1 MGKRDLA
8 FIIESSGRYTKPFP
22 EEPTPPCCDTG
33 YLLTDNG
40 GYFLDNRIRKF
51 QPSEE
56 DIQLS
61 LDVYSLHF
69 PAEGG
74 TRIINIQTNVI
85 VQLIEVIPPSSNF
98 TVIQD
103 GYRLIV
109 TAQENITPDTL
120 ESEIEVRVGSNR
132 SFCKLTQDGVVYEYR
147 LDLEAFPNNISAF
160 GGTSKITALLKKYL
174 NGILYNSEPVEPTY
188 TGEAPG
194 FLLRDDGTVEVENR
208 GIDEGPE
215 RSISIHASYSSPESG
230 VVEADVTVKQLE
242 NVVEEYSTPL
252 ISISYDSIP
261 PSGGTVLPK
270 TTVSQEARYSS
281 NSTSQITSGGKW
293 VFDGADNEDT
303 GSVTRSTLGTVA
315 IDTRVVA
322 EISATLTLNGK
333 SVTKDV
339 QVTQLGNKLED
350 LRIGGN
356 SDTQYTDPVTVWGPS
371 GGTNTYTLW
380 LRYTSGTYVASNFN
394 DNGVEVVCL
403 FDGEY
408 TVTYRGDNSQFM
420 DFKVWP
426 RQTESD
432 QRLNGT
438 IDVVANIGDVQKEGH
453 LDVYQKENP
462 WVLASPWTVIIVE
475 EPSGNIP
482 YTGGT
487 IRVVTE
493 ARRSIKLASGVWVTE
508 KSGCEWSGYAEG
520 FTYDSV
526 AGTVTAEEN
535 LQSIGR
541 RIAITASKDN
551 GPNPTAYKLFHVY
564 QDGNPTKPILK
575 IKLPVIITEQP
586 TEGMKVEIPD
596 IGYTGSLAMGSVKS
610 GLSEDGITIDFW
622 LEYDTNELSNSA
634 AWRMIQQYSGSSSKI
649 VFSINLPFIKGIGDN
664 YIMRF
669 FRGHTTVALAYQAA
683 MSDEYLCELDMS
695 MN

>member
-74 TRIINIQTNVI
+74 TRIINIETNVI

-109 TAQENITPDTL
+109 TARENITPDTL

-147 LDLEAFPNNISAF
+147 LELEAFPNNISAS

-208 GIDEGPE
+208 GIIEGPE

-230 VVEADVTVKQLE
+230 VVEAKVIINQLE

-281 NSTSQITSGGKW
+281 NSTSQITSGGEW

-303 GSVTRSTLGTVA
+303 GSVTRSTLGTVP

-356 SDTQYTDPVTVWGPS
+356 NDTQYTDPITVWGPS

-408 TVTYRGDNSQFM
+408 TVTYRGNNSQFM

-453 LDVYQKENP
+453 LDVYQEENP

-475 EPSGNIP
+475 EPSGTIP

-493 ARRSIKLASGVWVTE
+493 ARRSIRLASGVWVTE
-508 KSGCEWSGYAEG
+508 KSPCEWSGYAEG

-575 IKLPVIITEQP
+575 IKLPVIIIEQP

-596 IGYTGSLAMGSVKS
+596 IGYTGSLAIGSVKQ
-610 GLSEDGITIDFW
+610 GIPEGGTIIDFW
-622 LEYDTNELSNSA
+622 LEYDTNEPSNSA
-634 AWRMIQQYSGSSSKI
+634 VWRMIQQYNGSSSKI
-649 VFSINLPFIKGIGDN
+649 VFSINLPFIKGIQG

-683 MSDEYLCELDMS
+683 MSDEYLCELDMD

>member
-56 DIQLS
+56 NIQLS

-74 TRIINIQTNVI
+74 TRIINIETNVI

-109 TAQENITPDTL
+109 TARENITPDTL
-120 ESEIEVRVGSNR
+120 ESEIEVRVGSRR

-147 LDLEAFPNNISAF
+147 LDLEAFPNNISAS

-188 TGEAPG
+188 IGEAPG

-261 PSGGTVLPK
+261 ASGGTVLPK

-281 NSTSQITSGGKW
+281 NSTAQITSGGEW

-303 GSVTRSTLGTVA
+303 GSVTRSTLGTVP

-356 SDTQYTDPVTVWGPS
+356 SDTQYTDPITVWGPS

-438 IDVVANIGDVQKEGH
+438 IDVVANIGGVQKEGH

-462 WVLASPWTVIIVE
+462 WVLASPWAVIIVE
-475 EPSGNIP
+475 EPSGTIP

-586 TEGMKVEIPD
+586 TEGMMVEIPD
-596 IGYTGSLAMGSVKS
+596 IGYTGSLAIGSVKQ
-610 GLSEDGITIDFW
+610 GIPEGGTTIDFW
-622 LEYDTNELSNSA
+622 LEYDTNVLSNSA
-634 AWRMIQQYSGSSSKI
+634 VWRMIQQYNGSSSKI
-649 VFSINLPFIKGIGDN
+649 VFSINLPFIKVIGGN
-664 YIMRF
+664 YIMRY

-683 MSDEYLCELDMS
+683 MSDEYICELDMD

>member
-85 VQLIEVIPPSSNF
+85 VQLIEVVPPSSNF

-109 TAQENITPDTL
+109 TARENITPDTL

-147 LDLEAFPNNISAF
+147 LDLEAFPNNISAS

-188 TGEAPG
+188 VGEAPG
-194 FLLRDDGTVEVENR
+194 FLLREDGTVEVENR
-208 GIDEGPE
+208 GTDEGPE

-261 PSGGTVLPK
+261 ASGGTVLPK

-293 VFDGADNEDT
+293 VFEGADDEDT
-303 GSVTRSTLGTVA
+303 GSVTRDSLGTVA

-339 QVTQLGNKLED
+339 QVTQLSNNLED

-356 SDTQYTDPVTVWGPS
+356 SDTQYTDPITVWGPS

-438 IDVVANIGDVQKEGH
+438 IDVVANIGGVQKEGH

-475 EPSGNIP
+475 GPSGNIP

-487 IRVVTE
+487 VRVVTE
-493 ARRSIKLASGVWVTE
+493 ARRSVRLASGVWVTE

-535 LQSIGR
+535 LQSLGR
-541 RIAITASKDN
+541 FISINASKDN
-551 GPNPTAYKLFHVY
+551 GPNPVASKLFKVY

-575 IKLPVIITEQP
+575 LKLPPVIITEQP

-596 IGYTGSLAMGSVKS
+596 IGYIGSLAIGSIKS
-610 GLSEDGITIDFW
+610 GIPEEGSTIEFW

-634 AWRMIQQYSGSSSKI
+634 VWRMIQQYSGSSSKI
-649 VFSINLPFIKGIGDN
+649 VFSINLPFIRGIQG
-664 YIMRF
+664 YIMRY

-683 MSDEYLCELDMS
+683 MSDEYICELDMD

>member
-74 TRIINIQTNVI
+74 TRIINIETNVI

-109 TAQENITPDTL
+109 TARENITPDTL
-120 ESEIEVRVGSNR
+120 ESEIEVRVGSR
-132 SFCKLTQDGVVYEYR
+132 QSFCKLTQDGVVYEYR
-147 LDLEAFPNNISAF
+147 LDLEAFPNNISAS

-208 GIDEGPE
+208 GTDEGPE
-215 RSISIHASYSSPESG
+215 RSISIHASYDSPESG
-230 VVEADVTVKQLE
+230 AVEADVTVKQLE

-261 PSGGTVLPK
+261 ASGGTVLPK

-293 VFDGADNEDT
+293 VFEGADDENT
-303 GSVTRSTLGTVA
+303 GSVTRDSLGTVS

-339 QVTQLGNKLED
+339 QVTQLSNKLED
-350 LRIGGN
+350 LSIGGN
-356 SDTQYTDPVTVWGPS
+356 SDTQYTDPITVWGPS

-380 LRYTSGTYVASNFN
+380 LRYTSDTYVASNFN
-394 DNGVEVVCL
+394 DNGVEAVCL

-408 TVTYRGDNSQFM
+408 AVTYRGNNSQFM

-438 IDVVANIGDVQKEGH
+438 IDVVANIGGVQKEGH
-453 LDVYQKENP
+453 LDVYQEENP

-487 IRVVTE
+487 VRVVTE
-493 ARRSIKLASGVWVTE
+493 AHRSIRLASGVWITE

-526 AGTVTAEEN
+526 AGTVTAEKN
-535 LQSIGR
+535 LQSVGR

-564 QDGNPTKPILK
+564 QDGNPIKPLLK
-575 IKLPVIITEQP
+575 MKLPVIITEQP
-586 TEGMKVEIPD
+586 TEGMRVEIPD
-596 IGYTGSLAMGSVKS
+596 IGYTGFLVLGSVKQ
-610 GLSEDGITIDFW
+610 GISEGGTTIDFW
-622 LEYDTNELSNSA
+622 LEYDTKAPSNLA
-634 AWRMIQQYSGSSSKI
+634 VWRMIQQYNGSSSI
-649 VFSINLPFIKGIGDN
+649 MNLSIKLPFIKGPDG
-664 YIMRF
+664 YIMRLF
-669 FRGHTTVALAYQAA
+669 KGQTTVALAYQAA
-683 MSDEYLCELDMS
+683 MSDEYICELS
-695 MN
+695 M

>member
-33 YLLTDNG
+33 YFLTDNG
-40 GYFLDNRIRKF
+40 GYFLDNRVRKF

-74 TRIINIQTNVI
+74 TRIINIETNVM

-120 ESEIEVRVGSNR
+120 ESEIEVRVGSSR
-132 SFCKLTQDGVVYEYR
+132 SFCRLTQDGVVYEYR
-147 LDLEAFPNNISAF
+147 LDLEAFPNNISAS

-188 TGEAPG
+188 IGEAPG

-261 PSGGTVLPK
+261 ASGGTVLPK

-281 NSTSQITSGGKW
+281 NSISQITSGGKW
-293 VFDGADNEDT
+293 VFDGADDENT
-303 GSVTRSTLGTVA
+303 GSVTRDSLGTVS
-315 IDTRVVA
+315 IDTMVVA

-339 QVTQLGNKLED
+339 QVTQLSNKLED

-356 SDTQYTDPVTVWGPS
+356 SDTQYTDPITVWGPS

-408 TVTYRGDNSQFM
+408 VVTYRGDNSQFM

-438 IDVVANIGDVQKEGH
+438 IDVVANIGGVQKDGH
-453 LDVYQKENP
+453 LDVYQEENP
-462 WVLASPWTVIIVE
+462 WVQASPWVVLVVE
-475 EPSGNIP
+475 EPSSNIP

-487 IRVVTE
+487 VRAVTE
-493 ARRSIKLASGVWVTE
+493 ASRSIKLASGVWITE
-508 KSGCEWSGYAEG
+508 KSECEWSGYAEG

-535 LQSIGR
+535 LQSVGR
-541 RIAITASKDN
+541 MITITASKDN
-551 GPNPTAYKLFHVY
+551 GPNPTAYKRFNVY

-575 IKLPVIITEQP
+575 IKLPTIITEQP
-586 TEGMKVEIPD
+586 TEGMKVEISD
-596 IGYTGSLAMGSVKS
+596 IGYTGFLVMGSVKS
-610 GLSEDGITIDFW
+610 GIPEGGTIIEFW
-622 LEYDTNELSNSA
+622 LEYDTNVSSNSA
-634 AWRMIQQYSGSSSKI
+634 VWRMIQQYNGSSSMMNL
-649 VFSINLPFIKGIGDN
+649 SINLPFIKGPDGS
-664 YIMRF
+664 YIKRLF
-669 FRGHTTVALAYQAA
+669 KGQTTVALAYQAA
-683 MSDEYLCELDMS
+683 MSDEYICELNM
-695 MN
+695 